1 MDKVAALMLAL
12 GISAC
17 AASQPVQP
25 TVAPP
30 EPFALPTPLAMLES
44 GVRIR
49 YVMNGTPKGPVCTYT
64 YDVGFKTEDIS
75 DDIHLVVSSEGPKSS
90 LTLGGVEMPPYDE
103 CTPEQQ
109 QQWRN
114 AGSSFM
120 QAMHSYGWIL
130 YFVDVCSD
138 D

>member
-1 MDKVAALMLAL
+1 MFAL

-30 EPFALPTPLAMLES
+30 EPFALPTPFAMLES

-49 YVMNGTPKGPVCTYT
+49 YVMNGTPKGPVCIYT

-75 DDIHLVVSSEGPKSS
+75 DDIHLVVSSAGPSSS
-90 LTLGGVEMPPYDE
+90 LSLGGVDFPPYDD

-109 QQWRN
+109 AQW
-114 AGSSFM
+114 ADVGHSFM
-120 QAMHSYGWIL
+120 QAMQDYGGYYIFL
-130 YFVDVCSD
+130 LDFCQSE
-138 D
+138 